1 MKKILIVGLLFAGI
15 GFAVFAGGQQ
25 ETDGWSGDYE
35 FGGSTTVEPI
45 MVAAAEIW
53 EERFPGLNLSY
64 DSQGSSVGVRGALE
78 GTYDLGAASRSL
90 KPSEEDEGAVAYAVA
105 LDGVA
110 VIVNKDTVNIG
121 NMSLEQVTKIYAGEI
136 TNWSEVGGPDEGI
149 VVFNRD
155 EASGTR
161 SCFDDATVGAM
172 DMEFTDTAAIVTSN
186 GDMVAK
192 VGSTP
197 YAVGYCGFG
206 YIGRDPG
213 TKTVTVDGVEPEPKN
228 VLDDSYKVSRKLNV
242 ISQGEVEEGSFE
254 AAFIDYLLSDEGQA
268 IVAEEGFIPLQ

>member
-1 MKKILIVGLLFAGI
+1 MKKILIIGLLLTVAVLT
-15 GFAVFAGGQQ
+15 VFAGGQK
-25 ETDGWSGDYE
+25 EADGWSGDYE

-45 MVAAAEIW
+45 MVAASEIW
-53 EERFPGLNLSY
+53 EERYPGLNLSY

-78 GTYDLGAASRSL
+78 GTYNLGAASRSL
-90 KPSEEDEGAVAYAVA
+90 KASEMDEGAVAYAVA

-110 VIVNKDTVNIG
+110 VVVNKESVNIG

-136 TNWSEVGGPDEGI
+136 MNWSEVGGPDEEI

-161 SCFDDATVGAM
+161 SCFDDSTVGAM
-172 DMEFTDTAAIVTSN
+172 DMEFTNTAAIVTSN
-186 GDMVAK
+186 GDMVSK

-197 YAVGYCGFG
+197 YAIGYCGFG

-213 TKTVTVDGVEPEPKN
+213 TKTVTVDGVEPEAKN
-228 VLDDSYKVSRKLNV
+228 VLNDSYGVSRKLNV
-242 ISQGEVEEGSFE
+242 ISKGEVEDGSFE
-254 AAFIDYLLSDEGQA
+254 AAFIDFLLSDEGQA
-268 IVAEEGFIPLQ
+268 IAEEEGFIALR